1 VGITLSNVL
10 DRVIR
15 AGGPADPQFS
25 RQRILWS
32 ALGMACLK
40 NLVHPSLVFGMSL
53 LLGLRGLPVAVMMV
67 ASSLPI
73 GANVFL
79 FSQRYKVAEDEVT
92 SAVAV
97 STLAALMTVPLAM
110 AGVVWVM

>member
-1 VGITLSNVL
+1 
-10 DRVIR
+10 
-15 AGGPADPQFS
+15 
-25 RQRILWS
+25 
-32 ALGMACLK
+32 MACLK
-40 NLVHPSLVFGMSL
+40 NLVHPSLVVGMSL

-67 ASSLPI
+67 AASLPI

-97 STLAALMTVPLAM
+97 STLAALLTVPIVM